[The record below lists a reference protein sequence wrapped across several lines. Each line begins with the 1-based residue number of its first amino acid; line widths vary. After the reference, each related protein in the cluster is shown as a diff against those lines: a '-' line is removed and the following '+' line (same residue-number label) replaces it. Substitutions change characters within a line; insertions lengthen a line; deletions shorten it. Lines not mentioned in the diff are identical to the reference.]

1 MPLRDRE
8 LITPPPSLASLQ
20 ELSGP
25 AVIAMLIAS
34 AIAVLDGLVGG
45 QAVLIG
51 LLAIPPV
58 IAAMS
63 ASLPETG
70 VVGAFCLVLAVL
82 SILWHQNVTAAQ
94 YVISVVTV
102 TAGFLAGLWVASL
115 RVNLNREQAASEL
128 LAEAGALMEDAL
140 DRRARA
146 QHLADLA
153 VPSLGDVAL
162 IDIVTSEG
170 SIERIAARGRG
181 TEVADIFVKLRADT
195 PIDPHG
201 PHPVAEVIRTGRTKF
216 LDRLSDQEID
226 RITTRENERELLR
239 RHRFQS
245 CIVLP
250 LGARGSVLGAMTLW
264 IMRPAKA
271 FDETA
276 RRTAK
281 RLADRAALALD
292 NARLHEQQAHI
303 ASVLQH
309 SLLPRSLPEIRGFEA
324 SSRFLAAGEA
334 YEVGG
339 DFYDVFR
346 SGSGSWTA
354 VIGDV
359 CGKGPEAAS
368 LTALARYTVRT
379 ASSPDSSPSQVLR
392 ALHESISSER
402 ADLRFCTAALAQ
414 IEPPSNGSGAAR
426 LTVALGGHPLP
437 LVLRKNGRVDS
448 IGEPGT
454 LLGALPNVV
463 LADVEADLGIGDSLV
478 LYTDGV
484 LDVSDRSQRDDPDWL
499 TKELSR
505 FAGKSAD
512 EIAERL
518 AQAAIKRHGGEPRDD
533 IALLVLHR
541 NGVR

>member
-34 AIAVLDGLVGG
+34 AIAVLDGLVGR

-82 SILWHQNVTAAQ
+82 SILWHRNVAAAQ

-102 TAGFLAGLWVASL
+102 MAGFLAGLWVASL

-162 IDIVTSEG
+162 IDILTSEG
-170 SIERIAARGRG
+170 SIERIAARSRG

-226 RITTRENERELLR
+226 RITTRENEREHAPPASVPVLHRAPARRPRIGSRRHDPVDHAAGQGLR
-239 RHRFQS
+239 RDRPTHRE
-245 CIVLP
+245 
-250 LGARGSVLGAMTLW
+250 A
-264 IMRPAKA
+264 
-271 FDETA
+271 A
-276 RRTAK
+276 RRQGRPRTRQRPPARAAGPH
-281 RLADRAALALD
+281 RLGPPAQPVAALA
-292 NARLHEQQAHI
+292 ARDHGLRAWPP
-303 ASVLQH
+303 ASRRPARH
-309 SLLPRSLPEIRGFEA
+309 TRSA
-324 SSRFLAAGEA
+324 ATSTTSSAAATAAG
-334 YEVGG
+334 
-339 DFYDVFR
+339 R
-346 SGSGSWTA
+346 
-354 VIGDV
+354 
-359 CGKGPEAAS
+359 
-368 LTALARYTVRT
+368 R
-379 ASSPDSSPSQVLR
+379 
-392 ALHESISSER
+392 
-402 ADLRFCTAALAQ
+402 
-414 IEPPSNGSGAAR
+414 
-426 LTVALGGHPLP
+426 
-437 LVLRKNGRVDS
+437 
-448 IGEPGT
+448 
-454 LLGALPNVV
+454 
-463 LADVEADLGIGDSLV
+463 
-478 LYTDGV
+478 
-484 LDVSDRSQRDDPDWL
+484 
-499 TKELSR
+499 
-505 FAGKSAD
+505 
-512 EIAERL
+512 
-518 AQAAIKRHGGEPRDD
+518 
-533 IALLVLHR
+533 
-541 NGVR
+541 

>member
-8 LITPPPSLASLQ
+8 LVTPPPTLASLQ

-25 AVIAMLIAS
+25 ALIAMLVAS
-34 AIAVLDGLVGG
+34 AIAVLDGLAGPTV
-45 QAVLIG
+45 VLIG

-63 ASLPETG
+63 ASLPETA
-70 VVGAFCLVLAVL
+70 VVGAFCFVLAVL
-82 SILWHQNVTAAQ
+82 SILWHQNVDGAQ
-94 YVISVVTV
+94 YAIGVVTV
-102 TAGFLAGLWVASL
+102 VAGDLAGLWVASL
-115 RVNLNREQAASEL
+115 RVNLNREQTASEL

-140 DRRARA
+140 DQRQRA

-153 VPSLGDVAL
+153 VPTLGDVAMV
-162 IDIVTSEG
+162 DMVAPDG
-170 SIERIAARGRG
+170 SITRVAARGRG
-181 TEVADIFVKLRADT
+181 TEVAAAFAKLRADT

-201 PHPVAEVIRTGRTKF
+201 PHPVAEVIRTGRTMY
-216 LDRLSDQEID
+216 LDQLSDKEID
-226 RITTRENERELLR
+226 GITTRENERELLR
-239 RHRFQS
+239 KHRFKS
-245 CIVLP
+245 CMVLP
-250 LGARGSVLGAMTLW
+250 LGARGSVLGALTLW

-292 NARLHEQQAHI
+292 NARLHEQQSHI

-309 SLLPRSLPEIRGFEA
+309 SLLPRSLPEITGFEA

-346 SGSGSWTA
+346 SGSGTWTA

-379 ASSPDSSPSQVLR
+379 ASSPDSTPSDVLR
-392 ALHESISSER
+392 TLHESISSER
-402 ADLRFCTAALAQ
+402 ADLRFCTAALARIQ
-414 IEPPSNGSGAAR
+414 APSNGWGAAH

-437 LVLRKNGRVDS
+437 LVLRKDGRVDA

-454 LLGALPNVV
+454 LLGALPSPD
-463 LADVEADLGIGDSLV
+463 LADADADLAVGDALI
-478 LYTDGV
+478 LYTDGM
-484 LDVSDRSQRDDPDWL
+484 LDVGDRSKRDDPDWL
-499 TKELSR
+499 AQQLAKS
-505 FAGKSAD
+505 AGKSAD

-518 AQAAIKRHGGEPRDD
+518 AQAAIKRQGGEPRDD
-533 IALLVLHR
+533 IAILVLHR
-541 NGVR
+541 RGAG